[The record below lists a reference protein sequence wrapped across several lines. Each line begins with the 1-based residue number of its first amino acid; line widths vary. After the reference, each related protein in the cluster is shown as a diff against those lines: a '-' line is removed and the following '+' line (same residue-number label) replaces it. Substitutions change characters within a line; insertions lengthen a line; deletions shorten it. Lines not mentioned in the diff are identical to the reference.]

1 MEKIREEQI
10 NISSIKKFQNS
21 SLVKENQTYLQRIA
35 LTCMLKIK
43 YKIEKRAIKE
53 AKNGR

>member
-1 MEKIREEQI
+1 MCGELKLPPY
-10 NISSIKKFQNS
+10 SH
-21 SLVKENQTYLQRIA
+21 QTYLQRIA